1 MPGAIACGGGR
12 RRRMSHQ
19 VIPHSALARW
29 ISLAASALLWAAGAQ
44 TGAIQPA
51 PLPVL
56 TTTRSVHSLPPQE
69 AARHYPVRLVA
80 VVTYYDPYIDPRHG
94 ALFVHDSTGA
104 IFVAVAARP
113 ILPIHA
119 GSLVEVTGVS
129 DPGDFG
135 PLVGNSQVAVV
146 GESQVPAEAPRVSLA
161 HLLTGVEDAQWVEVE
176 GVVHS
181 VLQSGSNV
189 TIGMVIGD
197 GPLTATTV
205 KENGVDYSKWV
216 DAKLRIHGN
225 AGALTTPSHQIAGFR
240 VMFPSRN
247 QVTIEQP
254 APADPFALPVRAVNS
269 LLRFVPDIDFLH
281 RVRIRGRVTLAWP
294 GRALCLQDAS
304 QGICVQ
310 TAQTA
315 PVVPGDLVDVA
326 GFPVVGDYTPTM
338 TDATFQPLG
347 GGQPVAARPA
357 TAEQAFGGSYDAAL
371 VQIEGRLIGW
381 DHATADP
388 TLVLSSGNFLFP
400 VVLPAGTEGGS
411 IGNPAQAWQD
421 GSKLRVTG
429 ICSVQVDTQRTMM
442 QGGIARP
449 KSFRILLR
457 SPMDVLVLASPSW
470 WTAGHALLVLS
481 LVLAITLAVLG
492 WVAVLRHRVE
502 RQTAIIRSQLK
513 EAAALKEA
521 AEAAS
526 RAKSE
531 FLANMSHEIRTPM
544 NGVMGMIELA
554 LETKPSPAQAD
565 CLLMARS
572 SADALLGVIDDILDF
587 SKIEAGKLDLEARDF
602 NLHDWAEEI
611 VGAFALRASERGIE
625 LTCEVCAGT
634 PVMVRADGS
643 RLRQVI
649 TNLLGNALKF
659 TERGE
664 AGLQVSSEGE
674 SGDSVTLHFAVTDT
688 GIGIPAEKQHLIFEA
703 FSQADTSMAR
713 KYGGT
718 GLGLTISARL
728 VALLGGRIWVESE
741 PGRGSTFHFTAQAK
755 AVAGEPRP
763 RPADIDSLDGVT
775 VLVADDNATNRRVL
789 GDLMAGWGMKVTAAE
804 SGAAA
809 LEIFDQALQGG
820 WPFQLVL
827 ADAQMP
833 QMDGFALT
841 RVVRQSSAPAPPA
854 VVIMTSSGRTGDA
867 ALCREAGA
875 AASVAKPV
883 TRHGLSRALSEAL
896 HPGSQ
901 PAASVPAL
909 TESDLAAEETPLCP
923 LRILLAEDNS
933 INQRVAS
940 RILENRGH
948 KVTVAG
954 NGRQAIDLF
963 DEQAFDLVLMD
974 VQMPELDGFEATAA
988 IRAKEK
994 ATGQRIP
1001 ILAMTAHA
1009 MKGDK
1014 ERCLEAGMD
1023 GYVTKPIRSA
1033 ALFAAIATAHAARV
1047 VDGD

>member
-1 MPGAIACGGGR
+1 MAHQAIP
-12 RRRMSHQ
+12 S
-19 VIPHSALARW
+19 SAPARW
-29 ISLAASALLWAAGAQ
+29 IWAAAWALLWATAGAR
-44 TGAIQPA
+44 TGAAQPGA
-51 PLPVL
+51 LPVL
-56 TTTRSVHSLPPQE
+56 TTTRGAHSLSPQE
-69 AARHYPVRLVA
+69 AGRHYPVRLLV

-119 GSLVEVTGVS
+119 GSLIEVTGVS

-135 PLVGNSQVAVV
+135 PLIGQTHIAVV
-146 GESQVPAEAPRVSLA
+146 GESHLPAEAPRVSLA
-161 HLLTGVEDAQWVEVE
+161 RLLTGIEDAQWVEVE

-181 VLQSGSNV
+181 VVQSGSNV
-189 TIGMVIGD
+189 TIGMVISD

-205 KENGVDYSKWV
+205 QQSGVDYSKLV
-216 DAKLRIHGN
+216 DAKVRIHGN
-225 AGALTTPSHQIAGFR
+225 AGALSTPSHQIAGFR
-240 VMFPSRN
+240 VMFPSRSE
-247 QVTIEQP
+247 VTIEEP

-269 LLRFVPDIDFLH
+269 LLRFAPDIDFLH
-281 RVRIRGRVTLAWP
+281 RVHIRGPVTLAWP

-310 TAQTA
+310 TEQTT
-315 PVVPGDLVDVA
+315 PVALGSVVDVA

-338 TDATFQPLG
+338 TDATFKPLG
-347 GGQPVAARPA
+347 GGQPVTARPV
-357 TAEQAFGGSYDAAL
+357 TAEQAFGGDYDAAL
-371 VQIEGRLIGW
+371 VQVEGRLIGW
-381 DHATADP
+381 DHATKDP

-400 VVLPAGTEGGS
+400 VVLPYGTEGGS
-411 IGNPAQAWQD
+411 SGKSNLDWQD

-442 QGGIARP
+442 QGGLARP

-457 SPMDVLVLASPSW
+457 SPMDVLVIASPSW

-481 LVLAITLAVLG
+481 LVLAVTLSVLG

-502 RQTAIIRSQLK
+502 QQTAIIRGQLK
-513 EAAALKEA
+513 QTAALKED

-554 LETKPSPAQAD
+554 LDTKPSPAQAD

-587 SKIEAGKLDLEARDF
+587 SKIEAGKLALEATDF
-602 NLHDWAEEI
+602 SLHDWAEEV

-625 LTCEVCAGT
+625 LTCEVCPGT
-634 PVMVRADGS
+634 PVMVRADPG
-643 RLRQVI
+643 RLRQVV

-659 TERGE
+659 TEHGE
-664 AGLQVSSEGE
+664 VGLRVGSEGE
-674 SGDSVTLHFAVTDT
+674 SGDGVTLHFVVTDT

-703 FSQADTSMAR
+703 FSQADSSMAR

-728 VALLGGRIWVESE
+728 VALLGGRIWLESE

-755 AVAGEPRP
+755 AAAGEPGP
-763 RPADIDSLDGVT
+763 PSVESDPLEAVT
-775 VLVADDNATNRRVL
+775 VLAVDDNAISRRVL
-789 GDLMAGWGMKVTAAE
+789 NDLMAGWGMRVTVAD

-809 LEIFDQALQGG
+809 LEILGRAAQEGMH
-820 WPFQLVL
+820 FQLTL

-833 QMDGFALT
+833 QMDGFALA
-841 RVVRQSSAPAPPA
+841 RLLQRSSALTPPA
-854 VVIMTSSGRTGDA
+854 VVIMTSSGKTADA

-875 AASVAKPV
+875 VAHFAKPV
-883 TRHGLSRALSEAL
+883 TRRGLRRALLEAL
-896 HPGSQ
+896 HPESK
-901 PAASVPAL
+901 PADSSPVLAPGG
-909 TESDLAAEETPLCP
+909 DGAAEAAVVCPP

-940 RILENRGH
+940 RLLEGRGH

-974 VQMPELDGFEATAA
+974 VQMPEMDGFEATAA
-988 IRAKEK
+988 IRAKEI

-1014 ERCLEAGMD
+1014 ERCLDAGMD
-1023 GYVTKPIRSA
+1023 GYVTKPIKSA
-1033 ALFAAIATAHAARV
+1033 ALFAAIAAAR
-1047 VDGD
+1047 G